1 MPPTEEETL
10 PDIRYVCLSDLHF
23 GAENSILSCLVK
35 DNIIV
40 DTTTA
45 SSVLDGLVA
54 TLTTLIGANED
65 KTRKP
70 TLILNGDILEL
81 ALASDNV
88 ALMVFELFL
97 DRAFPS
103 GGDFLFDHT
112 ILYQVGN
119 HDHHLWETARE
130 LQFATLLKDLG
141 PDAPLP
147 IPWHTTKLYYREDT
161 RPVRSE
167 LLEQVARRRP
177 HRDGIKVRV
186 SYPNMGIRSDD
197 GRTSI
202 VFHHG
207 HFVESMYH
215 LMTTL
220 KTFIF
225 PGRPRPTEVWDI
237 EAENFAWIDF
247 FWSTLGRSG
256 QVGED
261 VGLIYDML
269 QSDEAIQKLVGN
281 VAAGITATSTKK
293 GILASLRWLIRP
305 IVAKALKMV
314 VSRVAA
320 SERKTPKAALS
331 HDAETGL
338 MAYLS
343 GPLIKQLASE
353 SPHKDGRLPEQLKFV
368 FGHTH
373 KPFVDTRVVPGL
385 ASPVRIFNTGG
396 WVVDT
401 LEVEPLHGANL
412 VLIDESLEVACVRL
426 YNQAADAAAY
436 RVKLDDGLPAEQG
449 PFYERL
455 SSLIRPDD
463 DLWRSFSAAAAEL
476 VTERAKTLSTIIAN
490 AGQPRPS
497 GSPTAPS
504 APPPPPIPQTPS
516 ATLARGTDSGV
527 DQSARAS

>member
-1 MPPTEEETL
+1 L

-23 GAENSILSCLVK
+23 GAENSILTCLVK
-35 DNIIV
+35 GDVIV
-40 DTTTA
+40 DTATA

-54 TLTTLIGANED
+54 ALTVLIEANED

-70 TLILNGDILEL
+70 ILILNGDVLEL

-97 DRAFPS
+97 DRIFPPD
-103 GGDFLFDHT
+103 GEFLFDHT

-130 LQFATLLKDLG
+130 VQYADLLKEFG
-141 PDAPLP
+141 PDVPLP
-147 IPWHTTKLYYREDT
+147 IPWHTTKLYYRDDT
-161 RPVRSE
+161 RPVYSE
-167 LLEQVARRRP
+167 LLEQLARRRA
-177 HRDGIKVRV
+177 HRDGINVRV
-186 SYPNMGIRSDD
+186 SYPNMGIRSED

-225 PGRPRPTEVWDI
+225 PGRLLPTEVWDI

-269 QSDEAIQKLVGN
+269 QSDAAIQTLSSN
-281 VAAGITATSTKK
+281 LAAGITATSTRT
-293 GILASLRWLIRP
+293 GILASFRWLIRP
-305 IVAKALKMV
+305 VVDKAIKMIA
-314 VSRVAA
+314 SRIAA
-320 SERKTPKAALS
+320 SERKAPKTALS
-331 HDAETGL
+331 RDAETGL

-343 GPLIKQLASE
+343 GPLIKQLAGE
-353 SPHKDGRLPEQLKFV
+353 SPSQDGRLPEQVKLV

-373 KPFVDTRVVPGL
+373 KPFVGSRVVPGL
-385 ASPVRIFNTGG
+385 ANPVRIFNTGG

-401 LEVEPLHGANL
+401 LEIEPLHGANM
-412 VLIDESLEVACVRL
+412 VLIDENLEVACIRL
-426 YNQAADAAAY
+426 YNQATNPAAY
-436 RVKLDDGLPAEQG
+436 RVKLDSGLPEEKG
-449 PFYERL
+449 PFYQRL
-455 SSLIRPDD
+455 SGLIRPDNEP
-463 DLWRSFSAAAAEL
+463 WRSFSAAAAGL
-476 VTERAKTLSTIIAN
+476 VTEREKALATIIAN
-490 AGQPRPS
+490 AGKPRPS

-504 APPPPPIPQTPS
+504 PPPPAPIPQTPLGF
-516 ATLARGTDSGV
+516 LARGAGSGV